1 MSTLPLPIRLLN
13 HAGRMAGA
21 LGWQPV
27 DLGFDSLLKKAR
39 ANTGL
44 ADFGEDDFRDPLAL
58 LLQGL
63 EQEAQLST
71 LGRMIAR
78 ADLLRTLQNRLGLVD
93 LLKKHP
99 EIKEQP
105 IERPLFVVGP
115 PRSGTTIFHDLLVM
129 DPDNRVPLTW
139 ETARPLPPPET
150 ATYRT
155 DPRIA
160 QAQADLD
167 QVDKLLPQF
176 KTMHPMGAERAQEC
190 VTMTSHDFTS
200 MIYFVQFYVPTYD
213 RFVIEND
220 MRSALKWHR
229 RFLQVLQWK
238 HPGKRWALKSPQHLW
253 HLQHIHREYP
263 DALFVQTHRD
273 PVKIVI
279 STSNLAATLQGM
291 ASDHADLGRVTRYY
305 ANALAQGYNNTV
317 AYRQSGALPDSQVVD
332 LYFRDFMAD
341 QVGTVR
347 RAYEHFGMELSDGAA
362 NAMQAFLDDN
372 PADKHGKHLYSLAGT
387 GMDEAELRGLFSEYE
402 SYFQV
407 PRESLRTEQ
416 PQSGH
421 AGATR

>member
-1 MSTLPLPIRLLN
+1 VSSQLPLPVRLLN
-13 HAGRMAGA
+13 LAGRGA
-21 LGWQPV
+21 NAIGLQPV
-27 DLGFDSLLKKAR
+27 NLSLERLLQTAR
-39 ANTGL
+39 DNTGL
-44 ADFGEDDFRDPLAL
+44 SDFGEDDFRAPLAL
-58 LLQGL
+58 LLDGL
-63 EQEAQLST
+63 ETEADLSL
-71 LGRMIAR
+71 LGRIIAKS
-78 ADLLRTLQNRLGLVD
+78 DLVRTLENRLGMVD
-93 LLKKHP
+93 LCRRHP
-99 EIKEQP
+99 EIAEQR
-105 IERPLFVVGP
+105 IERPIFVVGP

-150 ATYRT
+150 ASYRS

-200 MIYFVQFYVPTYD
+200 MIYFVQFFVPTYD
-213 RFVIEND
+213 RFVIESD

-238 HPGKRWALKSPQHLW
+238 APGQRWALKSPQHLW

-279 STSNLAATLQGM
+279 STSNLAAHLQGM
-291 ASDHADLGRVTRYY
+291 ASDHPDLRKVTRYY
-305 ANALAQGYNNTV
+305 AKALAQGYNNTV
-317 AYRQSGALPDSQVVD
+317 AYRRSGLLPESQVVD

-347 RAYEHFGMELSDGAA
+347 RAYAHFGLELSDSAA
-362 NAMQAFLDDN
+362 SAMQTFLDNN
-372 PADKHGKHLYSLAGT
+372 PADKHGKHLYSLANT
-387 GMDEAELRGLFSEYE
+387 GMEEGELRALFTEYE
-402 SYFQV
+402 AYFNV
-407 PRESLRTEQ
+407 PREKL
-416 PQSGH
+416 
-421 AGATR
+421 